1 LIFVAFASRVVGGA
15 DMWEELFRRWSDLLF
30 WWLPR
35 EREQPQPRKETAPST
50 RAEPPVAEKAP
61 QARPAEPV
69 TKEPPPARPEEAPKP
84 PTAKAPARPHK
95 AEAPDDLTVIKGI
108 GPVMQDR
115 LRSLGIATYKDLE
128 AADPEALAEK
138 LRAFQ
143 PTSAAQVSRWV
154 EAAREQAGK
163 SG

>member
-1 LIFVAFASRVVGGA
+1 
-15 DMWEELFRRWSDLLF
+15 MWEELFRRWSDLLF

-35 EREQPQPRKETAPST
+35 EQEQPQPRKETARPKQ
-50 RAEPPVAEKAP
+50 AEPPVAEEAP

-69 TKEPPPARPEEAPKP
+69 TKEPPPARPEKAPQPPTEEAPVP
-84 PTAKAPARPHK
+84 EPARPEQV
-95 AEAPDDLTVIKGI
+95 EAPDDLTVIKGI

-115 LRSLGIATYKDLE
+115 LRSFGVATYRDLA

-143 PTSAAQVSRWV
+143 PISAGQVRRWV

-163 SG
+163 AG